1 MEHRF
6 FWKCAKNMLIWLKFG
21 VFIPS
26 EAQNN
31 LFFSRK
37 LFYLLKENFLLTKVF
52 SKITNIGFWKFL
64 HDAYIAVTSNF
75 HLNIS
80 SSAFF
85 CVQQISL
92 CILTKNTFTI
102 SAEWIPGNSGQ
113 ITFLLGFHFFSEIL
127 KYLDS
132 LHLTSIFWGVKKIS
146 ENCKMNFLLSESSI
160 EKTQLVHRHIS
171 KHSAI
176 FDFNNFKEILG
187 QPYNSLHNGWYRSL
201 SSCVPCKPT
210 AIWTRRVWFYMLNIV
225 KMKEYGQKQNFK
237 NILFWSK

>member
-1 MEHRF
+1 MEHIF
-6 FWKCAKNMLIWLKFG
+6 FLKMRKKILIWVKFG

-31 LFFSRK
+31 FFFQENNFSYRK
-37 LFYLLKENFLLTKVF
+37 KTFYWQKFF

-92 CILTKNTFTI
+92 CILTKNTLTI

-113 ITFLLGFHFFSEIL
+113 ITFLLGFHFFFQIL

-132 LHLTSIFWGVKKIS
+132 LYLTTIFWG
-146 ENCKMNFLLSESSI
+146 
-160 EKTQLVHRHIS
+160 
-171 KHSAI
+171 
-176 FDFNNFKEILG
+176 
-187 QPYNSLHNGWYRSL
+187 
-201 SSCVPCKPT
+201 
-210 AIWTRRVWFYMLNIV
+210 
-225 KMKEYGQKQNFK
+225 
-237 NILFWSK
+237 